1 MKSFQVLRMG
11 SRVIRLAFVWKGF
24 TTEGHG
30 GPRSEELVELLQTRK
45 KSASPE
51 SITSIAIIGGML
63 HDECLTRE
71 IIGSAIEVHRALGP
85 GLLERVYQD
94 ALACELMMRG
104 LTCVREHAIPI
115 RYKDR
120 LLPSPMRIDILV
132 EDRVIL
138 EVKSVREVLDVH
150 RAQLM
155 TYLKLRGGGIGFLL
169 NFNVTRMID
178 GVIRRAV

>member
-1 MKSFQVLRMG
+1 VEI
-11 SRVIRLAFVWKGF
+11 IRTMLQD
-24 TTEGHG
+24 EG
-30 GPRSEELVELLQTRK
+30 
-45 KSASPE
+45 
-51 SITSIAIIGGML
+51 
-63 HDECLTRE
+63 LTRE

-94 ALACELMMRG
+94 ALECELLTRG
-104 LTCVREHAIPI
+104 LVCVREQAVPI
-115 RYKDR
+115 RYKGR
-120 LLPSPMRIDILV
+120 LLPNPMRIDILV
-132 EDRVIL
+132 ENRVIL

-169 NFNVTRMID
+169 NFNVARMID